1 MLTGPGKSRSVSRR
15 SVMAKRLPPIVGN
28 WYVNR
33 DSDELFQV
41 VAVDEDAGTIEVQ
54 DFEGG
59 LDEIA
64 DDEWREMPLD
74 AAVPPDDWS
83 GPVDDV
89 EPDEFGYTD
98 IELQASEES
107 EPSLTWEDVIEDD
120 DLEGI
125 EERVAPV
132 RSRRQAPG
140 ARRPHH

>member
-1 MLTGPGKSRSVSRR
+1 MT
-15 SVMAKRLPPIVGN
+15 KRLPPVVGN

-33 DSDELFQV
+33 ESDQLFQV
-41 VAVDEDAGTIEVQ
+41 VAVDDDAGTIEVQ
-54 DFEGG
+54 DFEGD
-59 LDEIA
+59 LDEIG
-64 DDEWREMPLD
+64 DDEWREMPLEG
-74 AAVPPDDWS
+74 AVPPDDWS

-125 EERVAPV
+125 EDRMTPA
-132 RSRRQAPG
+132 RSRRQVPG